1 MKALNFYIVLIL
13 IFAFELGAQELP
25 LINQFVPEDY
35 KAESQNWSISQAQ
48 NGFVYAANNKGLL
61 EFKGATWNLYPTP
74 NETIMRSVKTV
85 DDKIFTGFYMDF
97 GCWKRDEYGVLN
109 YTSIVKE
116 NNIKLLSDE
125 QFWNIIELDGWM
137 LFQSLER
144 IYIYNLSSKEVKII
158 NSGTSIT
165 KMFKVEDTIY
175 FHELDKGISK
185 IEKGTSKLFSEKEYF
200 KENRVVLAFRKEGKL
215 IFLTQND
222 GFYDVD
228 GKYAFNDKLSNYL
241 ENKTVYSASVLKD
254 NSLIIGTISNG
265 AIYCSVDGE
274 IKYKLNQKNGLTNNT
289 VLTTFE
295 DEKGDL
301 WLGLDN
307 GINKIDIT
315 SSVRIFNDKEGKF
328 GTVYTSSFH
337 NGYLYLGTNQGLFY
351 KKYPSSND
359 FTFMP
364 NTQGQVWSLDVI
376 DATLFCGHN
385 KGTFIVRDDK
395 VNLISNIQ
403 GTWGVKK
410 IDDNRLLQGNY
421 DGLYLLQKKQDQW
434 ELSHKI
440 DGFENSSKFFELY
453 KDNLIFINHEYKG
466 VYKLKIDKDYKKVI
480 SIKIDS
486 SLSKGIHSSIIK
498 YQNKIVYAYDDGVYT
513 YADESDAFVKD
524 SVLNKLIEKDNFL
537 SGKLIYDSGSNTL
550 FSFSRE
556 NISYLKPD
564 KFSST
569 EIVTKKGI
577 TSNLRKGTIG
587 YENIQR
593 IAKDKYLLG
602 TLNGY
607 IITDLKTDKQPYNL
621 SINSVKYHAVN
632 GDPQHLKLI
641 NDDEVELPSKHNSLE
656 FEYSVPYL
664 SKDAPVKY
672 QFILDGYTKNWSSWS
687 YKNTAM
693 FENLPFG
700 NYEFKVRAKVGEQI
714 IDNIP
719 TYSFIIERAWYISNL
734 AILAYA
740 TIVFLFSLFMDR
752 LYRRNY
758 RRQREE
764 MLKKQEREFQ
774 LKSLENEKELMEI
787 RNTQLKQDVESK
799 NRELAISTMNMIKKN
814 ELLSSLKKEIAK
826 NNSDTKNIKSVIK
839 IIDNNL
845 NNEDDWQMFEEA
857 FNNADKD
864 FINKIKSKHENLTPN
879 DLRLCA
885 YLRLNLTSKEIAPLF
900 NISVRSVE
908 IKRYRLRKKLD
919 LPQKSNL
926 IDYML
931 DI

>member
-1 MKALNFYIVLIL
+1 MKILKLYIVLVL
-13 IFAFELGAQELP
+13 LLAFEISAQELP

-35 KAESQNWSISQAQ
+35 NGESQNWSINQAN

-61 EFKGATWNLYPTP
+61 EFNGATWNLYPTP

-85 DDKIFTGFYMDF
+85 GDKIFTGFYMDF
-97 GCWKRDEYGVLN
+97 GFWKRDEYGILN

-116 NNIKLLSDE
+116 NNILLLSDE
-125 QFWNIIELDGWM
+125 QFWNIIELDGWI

-144 IYIYNLSSKEVKII
+144 IYIYNPSSKEVKII
-158 NSGTSIT
+158 NSETSIT

-175 FHELDKGISK
+175 FHELDRGISK
-185 IEKGTSKLFSEKEYF
+185 IEKGASKLFSDKEYF
-200 KENRVVLAFRKEGKL
+200 KNNRVVLAFKKDAKL
-215 IFLTQND
+215 IFLTQNN

-228 GKYAFNDKLSNYL
+228 GKYIFNEKLSDDL
-241 ENKTVYSASVLKD
+241 LDKTIYSALILKD

-265 AIYCSVDGE
+265 AIYCSSDGE
-274 IKYKLNQKNGLTNNT
+274 IQYRLNQKNGLTNNT
-289 VLTTFE
+289 VLSTFE
-295 DEKGDL
+295 DNKGDL

-328 GTVYTSSFH
+328 GTVYTSSFY

-351 KKYPSSND
+351 KKYPSSDD

-385 KGTFIVRDDK
+385 KGTFIINRNEA
-395 VNLISNIQ
+395 NLISDVQ
-403 GTWGVKK
+403 GTWGLKA
-410 IDDNRLLQGNY
+410 IDNNTLLQGNY
-421 DGLYLLQKKQDQW
+421 DGLYILKKNPKTW

-440 DGFENSSKFFELY
+440 QGFDNSSKFFEIY
-453 KDNLIFINHEYKG
+453 KNNSVFINHEYKG
-466 VYKLKIDKDYKKVI
+466 VYKLKIDKEYKKVI
-480 SIKIDS
+480 SSRIDS
-486 SLSKGIHSSIIK
+486 SLTKGIHSSIIK
-498 YQNKIVYAYDDGVYT
+498 YQDKIVYAYSEGVYK
-513 YADESDAFVKD
+513 YVDESDTFVKD
-524 SVLNKLIEKDNFL
+524 STLNKLIEKENFL
-537 SGKLIYDSGSNTL
+537 SGKLIYDKSSNTL
-550 FSFSRE
+550 FSFSKE
-556 NISYLKPD
+556 SISYLKPD

-593 IAKDKYLLG
+593 IAKDKFLLG

-607 IITDLKTDKQPYNL
+607 IVTDLKTSKQPYKL

-632 GDPQHLKLI
+632 GNPKHLKLL
-641 NDDEVELPSKHNSLE
+641 NETEVELPSKHNSLE
-656 FEYSVPYL
+656 FEFSVPYL

-672 QFILDGYTKNWSSWS
+672 QFMLNGYTKNWSDWS
-687 YKNTAM
+687 YSNTVM

-714 IDNIP
+714 IDNTA
-719 TYSFIIERAWYISNL
+719 TYSFVIDRAWYISNL

-764 MLKKQEREFQ
+764 ILRKQEREFQ

-787 RNTQLKQDVESK
+787 KNTQLKQDVESK

-814 ELLSSLKKEIAK
+814 ELLSSLKKEISK
-826 NNSDTKNIKSVIK
+826 NDNNDKSIKSVIK